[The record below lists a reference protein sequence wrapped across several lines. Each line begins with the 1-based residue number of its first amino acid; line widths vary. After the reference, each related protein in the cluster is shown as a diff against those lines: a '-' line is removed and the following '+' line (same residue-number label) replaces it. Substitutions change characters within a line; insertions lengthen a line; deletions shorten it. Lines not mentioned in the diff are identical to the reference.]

1 VVEQVEFGRNSQAGA
16 NRNKL
21 QKRKI
26 IMNGNGI
33 TIFFVFAPL
42 FVACFVY
49 AGFTNHVIGK
59 LKKQIKDLNLKV
71 AELQARAGISN

>member
-1 VVEQVEFGRNSQAGA
+1 
-16 NRNKL
+16 
-21 QKRKI
+21 
-26 IMNGNGI
+26 MNGNGI

-59 LKKQIKDLNLKV
+59 LKKQIKYLNLKV

>member
-1 VVEQVEFGRNSQAGA
+1 
-16 NRNKL
+16 
-21 QKRKI
+21 
-26 IMNGNGI
+26 MNAEGI

-49 AGFTNHVIGK
+49 DGFTNYEIRK
-59 LKKQIKDLNLKV
+59 LKKQIKELNLKV